1 MIGHLICLPDG
12 TELFSGAGT
21 VNAIQSVALTE
32 CVNNGEELTLGSV
45 CANMLEAT
53 ILTPQGG
60 LSLTAGDEV
69 TLYKEDDGGERRK
82 AGVYILE
89 KPTRPTANTMKITG
103 YDRIIKLDKDLTVW
117 LQGLTGWPY
126 RLIDFA
132 GMVCGACGLT
142 LAIEDIPNAD
152 FPVYQFIREATGR
165 QIMQWIGEVCCRF
178 CRANADGE
186 IELAWYTPAGVS
198 ITPSGDSYYFQN
210 GLSYEEYQVETIGA
224 VQLRLADSEDG
235 MPWPSVDDG
244 TNSYIITGNPILS
257 AHVTADL
264 LPVLQVI
271 RKELPAERYTP
282 CKVSIP
288 ATLDI
293 HAGNTVQITDKNGVA
308 FTAYVMTKT
317 QAGQRDT
324 LECTGSLRRDS
335 AAAQNNKSSQQR
347 DAELRLQ
354 VDSASNEAKKYTD
367 EENEKLNQ
375 LELLKRLTN
384 EWVDEGIYLDENGK
398 LAINASAILVG
409 VLYGLLIKAGAI
421 ESEDGKIKIDLSADA
436 NGPIFNTGISSNG
449 VAVRGDSVGASDV
462 FSVEAKRYGNAET
475 AEMRVYSTNGELIGL
490 LQETFTDSSYSEP
503 SGVFLKLLSQGQ
515 ALKADL
521 YANNDS
527 AGVRLLSG
535 DALAGY
541 FSVDPSGTAA
551 LSSKNVSAESVVA
564 SGFSVFNS
572 LAAGSL
578 SSSMINPGKKVLY
591 SGSVSMGGTFD
602 VPNTANYDLFAIKLG
617 SSSGNSPSVVL
628 AYKHGNTIYGV
639 GGWCGTETAYKQ
651 LYFVSI
657 TFSGDTWTLVDAGVQ
672 DVYTSGGIGAGTRLQ
687 LKEVI
692 GVI

>member
-1 MIGHLICLPDG
+1 MLRNLIILPDG
-12 TELFSGAGT
+12 TKLFSGTGT
-21 VNAIQSVALTE
+21 VDAIKSVTLTE
-32 CVNNGEELTLGSV
+32 LVNSGDELTLGSA

-60 LSLTAGDEV
+60 LMVTAGDEV
-69 TLYKEDDGGERRK
+69 TLYKVNDADQRHKVGIF
-82 AGVYILE
+82 VLE
-89 KPTRPTANTMKITG
+89 KPTAPTANTVKLLG
-103 YDRIIKLDKDLTVW
+103 YDRMIKLDKDLTAW
-117 LQGLTGWPY
+117 LKGLTGWPY
-126 RLIDFA
+126 SLLDFA
-132 GMVCGACGLT
+132 SMVCTACGLT
-142 LAIEDIPNAD
+142 LATEDIPNAD

-224 VQLRLADSEDG
+224 VQLRLADSKDG

-293 HAGNTVQITDKNGVA
+293 HAGNTVQITDKNGVT
-308 FTAYVMTKT
+308 FTTYVMTKT

-324 LECTGSLRRDS
+324 LECTGSPKRDS

-367 EENEKLNQ
+367 EENKKLNQ

-384 EWVDEGIYLDENGK
+384 EWVDEGIYLDKNGK

-421 ESEDGKIKIDLSADA
+421 ESEDGKIQIDLSAGA
-436 NGPIFNTGISSNG
+436 AGPIFNTGISTNG
-449 VAVRGDSVGASDV
+449 IAVRGDTVGASNV
-462 FSVEAKRYGNAET
+462 FSVEAKRYGNADT
-475 AEMRVYSTNGELIGL
+475 AEMKIYSTNGKLIGL

-515 ALKADL
+515 TLKVEP
-521 YANNDS
+521 YASDNS
-527 AGVRLLSG
+527 AGIRLWS
-535 DALAGY
+535 DDKVAGY
-541 FSVDPSGTAA
+541 FWVDSSGASEFSGNTV
-551 LSSKNVSAESVVA
+551 NTESVIA

-572 LAAGSL
+572 LSATSL
-578 SSSMINPGKKVLY
+578 GCSKINPGKKVLY
-591 SGSVSMGGTFD
+591 SGSVSMGDTFD
-602 VPNTANYDLFAIKLG
+602 VPNTANYDLFAVKLG
-617 SSSGNSPSVVL
+617 DSSGNSPSVVL